1 MAEGELEEVIMAF
14 FNHEFDVLVCTTI
27 IESGVDIPRANTMI
41 VDRADTFG
49 LSQLYQLRGR
59 IGRSKER
66 AYCYLL
72 VPSHRHL
79 DPVAQERL
87 KVLQENSSLGSGFR
101 IAQHDL
107 ELRGAG
113 NILGEEQSGHINA
126 VGYELYLELLQEVL
140 HELRGAPVENK
151 EVEPEMNLKIPALI
165 PDSYVPDIR
174 SRLGIYRQLSNI
186 SGLNDIDQIETDLR
200 DQYGAPPEPVLNLF
214 GVMVIRRLCKDLG
227 VRDISSGLKSLSLAF
242 TDKTSVNPVTMV
254 GLATREKA
262 KYSLTPDSRLI
273 IKMTDLGWQSIYEE
287 LVLLKK
293 KVLP

>member
-1 MAEGELEEVIMAF
+1 MAF

>member
-1 MAEGELEEVIMAF
+1 
-14 FNHEFDVLVCTTI
+14 
-27 IESGVDIPRANTMI
+27 MI

-273 IKMTDLGWQSIYEE
+273 IKMTDLEWQSIYEE